1 MLPYIHIGHMNWLN
15 MYLHIT
21 FFCKNF
27 FTYIT
32 RIFNLQ
38 IDWFNMLSLT
48 STVSKLFTTLIT
60 RILDFQIYCFCM
72 LLKLPITVNCL
83 SHWSHRYLTFSWTD
97 IIWIFKLAFT
107 EAWYSQRFLTFS
119 CIDSIW
125 VFRLP
130 CVIALYSHWLQE
142 YLTLSSTA

>member
-38 IDWFNMLSLT
+38 IDLFDMLSLT

-83 SHWSHRYLTFSWTD
+83 SHWSHRYLTFSWID
-97 IIWIFKLAFT
+97 IHKDSWLSHALIQYESLDFPVLYLYIHIDCKNIWLCHQQLK
-107 EAWYSQRFLTFS
+107 Y
-119 CIDSIW
+119 
-125 VFRLP
+125 V
-130 CVIALYSHWLQE
+130 
-142 YLTLSSTA
+142 SSD